1 MTIFNKRR
9 IQASW
14 HRLILFSILWQMA
27 ALQHAQTFLQRRRSQ
42 VATGNTSSNLG
53 WLAVVIFLIIAA
65 YLFWTKGPGQTWFSS
80 VLQAPTSISP

>member
-1 MTIFNKRR
+1 MVATQRLAVFVQVMWLWSVERLTQAIARR
-9 IQASW
+9 Q
-14 HRLILFSILWQMA
+14 
-27 ALQHAQTFLQRRRSQ
+27 SQ

-65 YLFWTKGPGQTWFSS
+65 YLFWTQGPGHVWFSS

>member
-1 MTIFNKRR
+1 MIATV
-9 IQASW
+9 Q
-14 HRLILFSILWQMA
+14 RLT
-27 ALQHAQTFLQRRRSQ
+27 TFLSIFWLTLTLRASNAIARRRSQ

-65 YLFWTKGPGQTWFSS
+65 YLFWTRGPGHTWFSS